1 MPVNHPFKPIMRTK
15 KFFCALIVSMLFLCP
30 IIHAQA
36 VGKWVYLFDGKS
48 VAQLR
53 GYKMTGFPTDAW
65 KVENGALVTNPDVAN
80 IDLVSK
86 NTYTNFDLT
95 FEWKVSKAGN
105 SGVFYN
111 VEETST
117 HESGNGNSPNWL
129 DNFEMQLLDDI
140 DFNDKEPRRSAGS
153 LYDLIAP
160 QNKILKPVGEY
171 NTGRLY
177 VNKGHVEQWLN
188 GVKVVEY
195 EVGSKKLNDLISA
208 SKYKD
213 NPKFAKATSGHLM
226 FQHHGQKIWL
236 RNIKVKR
243 LS

>member
-1 MPVNHPFKPIMRTK
+1 MK
-15 KFFCALIVSMLFLCP
+15 KVAYTSFIALILLSG
-30 IIHAQA
+30 IANAQA
-36 VGKWVYLFDGKS
+36 VGKWVYLFNGKS
-48 VAQLR
+48 TAQLR
-53 GYKMTGFPTDAW
+53 GYKMDGFPAEAW
-65 KVENGALVTNPDVAN
+65 KVEDGALVTNPDVPN
-80 IDLVSK
+80 VDLVSK
-86 NTYTNFDLT
+86 DTYTNFDLT
-95 FEWKVSKAGN
+95 FEWKMSKAGN

-111 VEETST
+111 VEETSA
-117 HESGNGNSPNWL
+117 HQSGNGNSPNWL

-140 DFNDKEPRRSAGS
+140 DFNDKEPKRSAGS

-160 QNKILKPVGEY
+160 QNKILKPVGQY

-195 EVGSKKLNDLISA
+195 EIGSKKLNDLIAA

-236 RNIKVKR
+236 KNIRVKR

>member
-1 MPVNHPFKPIMRTK
+1 MK
-15 KFFCALIVSMLFLCP
+15 KVAYTSFIALILLSG
-30 IIHAQA
+30 IANAQA
-36 VGKWVYLFDGKS
+36 VGKWVYLFNGKS
-48 VAQLR
+48 TAQLR
-53 GYKMTGFPTDAW
+53 GYKMDGFPAEAW
-65 KVENGALVTNPDVAN
+65 KVEDGALVTNPDVPN
-80 IDLVSK
+80 VDLVSK
-86 NTYTNFDLT
+86 STYTNFDLT
-95 FEWKVSKAGN
+95 FEWKMSKAGN

-111 VEETST
+111 VEETSA
-117 HESGNGNSPNWL
+117 HQSGNGNSPNWL

-140 DFNDKEPRRSAGS
+140 DFNDKEPKRSAGS

-160 QNKILKPVGEY
+160 QNKILKPVGQY

-195 EVGSKKLNDLISA
+195 EIGSKKLNDLIAA

-226 FQHHGQKIWL
+226 FQHHGQRIWL
-236 RNIKVKR
+236 KNIRVKR

>member
-1 MPVNHPFKPIMRTK
+1 MK
-15 KFFCALIVSMLFLCP
+15 KVAYTSFIALILLSG
-30 IIHAQA
+30 IANAQA
-36 VGKWVYLFDGKS
+36 VGKWVYLFNGKS
-48 VAQLR
+48 TAQLR
-53 GYKMTGFPTDAW
+53 GYKMDGFPAEAW
-65 KVENGALVTNPDVAN
+65 KVEDGALVTNPDVPN
-80 IDLVSK
+80 VDLVSK
-86 NTYTNFDLT
+86 STYTNFDLT
-95 FEWKVSKAGN
+95 FEWKMSKAGN

-111 VEETST
+111 VEETSP
-117 HESGNGNSPNWL
+117 HQSGNGNSPNWL

-140 DFNDKEPRRSAGS
+140 DFNDKEPKRSAGS

-160 QNKILKPVGEY
+160 QNKTLKPVGQY

-195 EVGSKKLNDLISA
+195 EIGSKKLNDLIAA

-236 RNIKVKR
+236 KNIRVKR